1 MYLLLTLG
9 FLSVRKRPAPL
20 ELWSEKGRGEPA
32 MAAAA
37 TLVFRIATAI
47 AAAGTSKT
55 NPYSLN
61 PSYSMPADKSPSP
74 RTWTNPH
81 ASISQRFCRTLAL
94 MNTQNSHTWAVIPQ
108 QSPNLCRIMTPQ
120 PPRGYPSRIPTT
132 GRRLWFL
139 PFDRRPKIP
148 RPLRTLQPTVA
159 FSPVRR
165 SSVAS

>member
-1 MYLLLTLG
+1 MSCDQRRAGESQRWLLLLPWCFELQQQLLQLERQKQILTHLTL
-9 FLSVRKRPAPL
+9 LTVCLRTNRRVL
-20 ELWSEKGRGEPA
+20 ELE
-32 MAAAA
+32 
-37 TLVFRIATAI
+37 RIHM
-47 AAAGTSKT
+47 
-55 NPYSLN
+55 LQ
-61 PSYSMPADKSPSP
+61 
-74 RTWTNPH
+74 
-81 ASISQRFCRTLAL
+81 SQRFCRTLAL

-132 GRRLWFL
+132 GRRLRFL
-139 PFDRRPKIP
+139 PFDPRPKIP